1 MYDNVNDNKFLQKKN
16 TESEI
21 ERMNQGDLKKNDYFV
36 LLRVKNVIWL

>member
-1 MYDNVNDNKFLQKKN
+1 MYDYVNDNNFFAKN

-21 ERMNQGDLKKNDYFV
+21 ERVIQGDLKESDYFV